1 MAAIF
6 SKSSVASSSSTSMLS
21 STVTMPT
28 SRPSLSTTG
37 RERKSYFISRAT
49 ASSRSSPVPAVITS
63 RSIRS
68 ATRAWSP
75 ASSSS
80 RMVTT
85 PSRRR
90 AASVT

>member
-28 SRPSLSTTG
+28 RRPSLSTTG
-37 RERKSYFISRAT
+37 NERKSYFISRAT
-49 ASSRSSPVPAVITS
+49 ASSRSSPVSAVMRS
-63 RSIRS
+63 VSIRS
-68 ATRAWSP
+68 ETLSESL

-80 RMVTT
+80 RMVMT
-85 PSRRR
+85 PSSFRE
-90 AASVT
+90 ASVT